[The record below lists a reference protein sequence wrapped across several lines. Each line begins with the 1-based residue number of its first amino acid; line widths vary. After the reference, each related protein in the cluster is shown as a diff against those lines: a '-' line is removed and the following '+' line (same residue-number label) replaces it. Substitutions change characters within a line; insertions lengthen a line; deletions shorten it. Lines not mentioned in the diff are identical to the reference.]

1 MSIDFETRQP
11 SGDTFLFGGFLKIF
25 FENPKTAILTPR
37 KCQKLVHLFFFKSRF
52 FQITF
57 FRYFQLSKFFI
68 FFIFTPRWSQPDK
81 ILKRVIFVVCVAICL
96 FLFVPKNN
104 FLIVLNIFLCR
115 VLNRCCKLKDAFFVT
130 IDFTD
135 KMKNSKIPKLEF
147 LDLTFLKRAS
157 KNF

>member
-37 KCQKLVHLFFFKSRF
+37 KCQKMVHLFFLNRVFFKSRF
-52 FQITF
+52 FGIF
-57 FRYFQLSKFFI
+57 NYRNFLF

-81 ILKRVIFVVCVAICL
+81 ILKCVIFVVCVAICL

-104 FLIVLNIFLCR
+104 FLTVLNIFVCR

-135 KMKNSKIPKLEF
+135 KMKNSKIPNLEF
-147 LDLTFLKRAS
+147 LDLTF
-157 KNF
+157 